1 MSKQKSKNSFPVEVV
16 AKDIIEMLSQKLI
29 DGVMLVSQ
37 QDGVT
42 IKTSAG
48 ELPMIPGRDYI
59 VLQLTERLPV
69 DAGLSYLSL
78 ADEPMEVVA
87 TP

>member
-1 MSKQKSKNSFPVEVV
+1 
-16 AKDIIEMLSQKLI
+16 MLSQRLI

-42 IKTSAG
+42 IKTDAG

-78 ADEPMEVVA
+78 ADEPAETLPAVEVSGTAYARAEV
-87 TP
+87 TNG